1 MPTLVPPYAPYLL
14 SFADRTRR
22 TWESYG
28 ESIFIDAH
36 CGFHCICR
44 KHFLSPNVY
53 LIFQHS
59 RQFHEHSMED
69 YSILLQCC
77 CFLFDTWKSFLFRTL
92 KLYYIKCI
100 WCITSQWQVL
110 SSRWLMYYSCFEIIL
125 LYIAECEE
133 WLLIW
138 SRIYLSGIYYACIVY
153 MSGHLKLSDNRI
165 HVFHV

>member
-1 MPTLVPPYAPYLL
+1 MPHICSVLL
-14 SFADRTRR
+14 TGLDGHGKAMANLYSLMLTVDFTVFVAN
-22 TWESYG
+22 
-28 ESIFIDAH
+28 I
-36 CGFHCICR
+36 
-44 KHFLSPNVY
+44 FLSPNVY
-53 LIFQHS
+53 LIFQRS